1 MDFNK
6 IMDLLTKSNV
16 NSEAIS
22 SLINEASKMDLSDE
36 DSQRELIRMGAQVTG
51 KKLSKEMED
60 KIIAIIKDK
69 GITNDLFN
77 YVK

>member
-1 MDFNK
+1 
-6 IMDLLTKSNV
+6 MDLLTKSNV

-69 GITNDLFN
+69 GISNDLFN

>member
-69 GITNDLFN
+69 GISNDLFN

>member
-6 IMDLLTKSNV
+6 IIDLLTKSNV

>member
-6 IMDLLTKSNV
+6 IMDLLTKSNI

-22 SLINEASKMDLSDE
+22 SLIDDASKMDLSIE
-36 DSQRELIRMGAQVTG
+36 ENQRILIRKGAEVTG
-51 KKLSKEMED
+51 KKLSSDMENR
-60 KIIAIIKDK
+60 IIAIIKDK
-69 GITNDLFN
+69 GISNDLFN

>member
-16 NSEAIS
+16 NGEAIS

-36 DSQRELIRMGAQVTG
+36 DNQRELIRMGAQVTG

-69 GITNDLFN
+69 GISNDLFN

>member
-36 DSQRELIRMGAQVTG
+36 DNQRELIRMGAQVTG

-69 GITNDLFN
+69 GISNDLFN